1 MLAVLD
7 PSFWDIIINKIRVG
21 CNMGVIPINFSV
33 EAEVFLRKKGNMS
46 RFVNALVLGSISK
59 SESERKYAGHC
70 DECGNMR
77 GHRSSC
83 RHWQSSFL
91 SNGGSNDE
99 E

>member
-1 MLAVLD
+1 
-7 PSFWDIIINKIRVG
+7 
-21 CNMGVIPINFSV
+21 MGVIPINFSV
-33 EAEVFLRKKGNMS
+33 EAEVFLRKKRNMS
-46 RFVNALVLGSISK
+46 RFVNALVLGSINK